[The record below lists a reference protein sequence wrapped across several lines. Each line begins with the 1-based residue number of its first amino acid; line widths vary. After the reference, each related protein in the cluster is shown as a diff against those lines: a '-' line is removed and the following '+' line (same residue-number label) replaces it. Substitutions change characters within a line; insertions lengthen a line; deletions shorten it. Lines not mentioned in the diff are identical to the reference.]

1 MPLAPTREQVLELV
15 RSELDGPVVMINLL
29 KFADRA
35 EGAGDKSGRESYEEY
50 GAGVRAMLEKTGARV
65 LWHGRVD
72 SVVIGDEA
80 DRWDAAILVE
90 YPSRKAFLEM
100 TSSKSY
106 GEVAKSRTAGLA
118 DSRLLATTELHRLR
132 DA

>member
-1 MPLAPTREQVLELV
+1 MPLRPTREQISELV
-15 RSELDGPVVMINLL
+15 ESPLDDPVVMINLL

-35 EGAGDKSGRESYEEY
+35 EGDGARSGRDAYEEY
-50 GAGVRAMLEKTGARV
+50 GAGVRAMLEQAGARV

-80 DRWDAAILVE
+80 DCWDAVILVE

-100 TSSKSY
+100 TSRKDY
-106 GEVAKSRTAGLA
+106 GEVSKSRTAGLA
-118 DSRLLATTELHRLR
+118 DSRLIATTELHRLKG
-132 DA
+132 D